1 LESGLSLK
9 ACIGCSDH
17 QRFIMTVLSLLLLPL
32 VAAVEPARQPR
43 QPQGGGDK
51 IMAYNET
58 APTASYAASSM
69 SVSWVSGEEDGQY
82 ITEDDDGALVL
93 QSIVTGDS
101 RVLVE
106 ADAVPEDYWEYC
118 RWFETHYCADLTM

>member
-1 LESGLSLK
+1 
-9 ACIGCSDH
+9 
-17 QRFIMTVLSLLLLPL
+17 MTALSLLLLPL

-43 QPQGGGDK
+43 QPQGGGDR
-51 IMAYNET
+51 IMAFNET
-58 APTASYAASSM
+58 VPTASYAATSM

-101 RVLVE
+101 RILVE

-118 RWFETHYCADLTM
+118 TWPDVYSGAALIS